1 MLSSTD
7 TVTRQDNR
15 LVYLDQAMFDAMRA
29 GNRAQL
35 MQCLWFYEHPV
46 DLDALR
52 RFHHHL
58 SDTFAGR
65 LIERSPLPF
74 GRHRWVSGRGTE
86 LDMHV
91 EAEPRP
97 RADLSDWTDEQA
109 ALPIDP
115 EGGPGWRLAVLPM
128 TDGTTAVSLVASH
141 CMADGV
147 AGIVSV
153 ICAAKGESLNFGY
166 PAPRRRSVRGTLRA
180 ARTDIAATARDL
192 PEVFRT
198 IGAAARLIVRRRHE
212 LARPAHAADSLAALG
227 SGRVVTV
234 PAISIFLDVDQWD
247 ACAKTL
253 GGNTYSLLAGFA
265 ARLGARMERRGG
277 DDGSVNLL
285 LALSDR
291 GMDDTRANAMTIGNV
306 GVDPAAVTTDL
317 SSARAAIREA
327 IKQRRATPDESA
339 MFLPIIPFVPRR
351 AMTRLSDAFV
361 GAAGLPVS
369 CSNMGELDPAFSRAD
384 GTDAEYVVMRGI
396 DQNVV
401 ERDIVRAGGH
411 LVMVS
416 GRMNGKISISVVGY
430 QPGAD
435 NSKDWLRELATQ
447 VLSEFDLTG
456 VVI

>member
-1 MLSSTD
+1 MSGVNA
-7 TVTRQDNR
+7 VTGQDNR

-35 MQCLWFYEHPV
+35 MQCLWIYEHPV

-52 RFHHHL
+52 RFHGHL
-58 SDTFAGR
+58 GGTFAGR

-74 GRHRWVSGRGTE
+74 GRHRWISAPGTE
-86 LDMHV
+86 LAMEV
-91 EAEPRP
+91 ESEPRP
-97 RADLSDWTDEQA
+97 RGGLSDWTDEQA
-109 ALPIDP
+109 SRPIDP
-115 EGGPGWRLAVLPM
+115 ERGPGWRLAVLPM
-128 TDGTTAVSLVASH
+128 TDGSTAVSLVASH

-166 PAPRRRSVRGTLRA
+166 PQARSKTPRAWLRA
-180 ARTDIAATARDL
+180 ARRDVVATARDL

-198 IGAAARLIVRRRHE
+198 VGAAARLIIRRRDE
-212 LARPAHAADSLAALG
+212 LASPAPAPGGISDAGTD
-227 SGRVVTV
+227 RVVTV
-234 PAISIFLDVDQWD
+234 PAISLFVDVEQWD
-247 ACAKTL
+247 ARAKSL

-277 DDGSVNLL
+277 ADGSVNLL

-291 GMDDTRANAMTIGNV
+291 GLDDTRANAMTIGNV
-306 GVDPAAVTTDL
+306 GVDAAAVTSDL
-317 SSARAAIREA
+317 SAARASIRTA
-327 IKQRRATPDESA
+327 LADRRDTPDETA
-339 MFLPIIPFVPRR
+339 MFLPLIPFVPKR

-369 CSNMGELDPAFSRAD
+369 CSNMGELDPAFSRVD

-396 DQNVV
+396 DQGVV
-401 ERDIVRAGGH
+401 ERDIIRSGGH
-411 LVMVS
+411 LVLVS
-416 GRMNGKISISVVGY
+416 GRLGAKISISIVGY

-435 NSKDWLRELATQ
+435 NTKTWLRALATQ
-447 VLSEFDLTG
+447 VLGEFGLTG
-456 VVI
+456 EVV

>member
-1 MLSSTD
+1 MTM
-7 TVTRQDNR
+7 RHDNR
-15 LVYLDQAMFDAMRA
+15 LAHLDQAMFDAMRA

-35 MQCLWFYEHPV
+35 MQCLWIYEHAV
-46 DLDALR
+46 DLDALQ

-58 SDTFAGR
+58 GGTFAGR

-86 LDMHV
+86 CAMVV
-91 EAEPRP
+91 ESPRS
-97 RADLSDWTDEQA
+97 RDDLSDWTDEQA

-115 EGGPGWRLAVLPM
+115 EHGPGWRLAVLPM
-128 TDGTTAVSLVASH
+128 TDGASAVSLVASH

-166 PAPRRRSVRGTLRA
+166 PAPRHRSVRAGMRA
-180 ARTDIAATARDL
+180 ARTDLAATARDM
-192 PEVFRT
+192 PEVLRT
-198 IGAAARLIVRRRHE
+198 IGAAVRLLVRRRHE
-212 LARPAHAADSLAALG
+212 LARPAPAVG
-227 SGRVVTV
+227 SMTGAGSARIVTV
-234 PAISIFLDVDQWD
+234 PAISLFLDVDDWD
-247 ACAKTL
+247 SCAKAL

-265 ARLGARMERRGG
+265 ARLGARMGRCGG
-277 DDGSVNLL
+277 EGGAVNLL

-291 GMDDTRANAMTIGNV
+291 GLDDTRANAMTIGNV
-306 GVDPAAVTTDL
+306 GVDPTVVTSDL
-317 SSARAAIREA
+317 STARAAIRAA
-327 IKQRRATPDESA
+327 IQARRETRDESEL
-339 MFLPIIPFVPRR
+339 FLPLIPFVPRR

-384 GTDAEYVVMRGI
+384 GTDAEFVVMRGI

-411 LVMVS
+411 LVLVS
-416 GRMNGKISISVVGY
+416 GRLGAKISISVVGY
-430 QPGAD
+430 QPGAE
-435 NSKDWLRELATQ
+435 NSKAWLRGLAAQ
-447 VLSEFDLTG
+447 VLSEFDLSG
-456 VVI
+456 VIV